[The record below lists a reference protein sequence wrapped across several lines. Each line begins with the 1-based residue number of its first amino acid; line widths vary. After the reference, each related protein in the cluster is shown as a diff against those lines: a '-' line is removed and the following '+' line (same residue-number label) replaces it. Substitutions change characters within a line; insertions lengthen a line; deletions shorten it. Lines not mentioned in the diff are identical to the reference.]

1 MGHREAAWA
10 SLATDPNLGPEYFLW
25 TTVKFPS
32 PALLWSV
39 AINVAHSLQIGI
51 RTRTSA
57 HMSKFKIGITNW

>member
-39 AINVAHSLQIGI
+39 AINVAHSLQNW
-51 RTRTSA
+51 
-57 HMSKFKIGITNW
+57 HQNKKISTHV